1 MKTVYSR
8 VCINYQL
15 NWLWKLIRNYFA
27 INMYNCDLSKV
38 PTRSCLP
45 VIYAFILCIV
55 QTQDDVVGVSRWRAR
70 SRGGALCRDVMRLAA
85 AKGHCDKR
93 AAVTSRPRPH
103 HSRLHAGTAEP
114 GERELNSQCD
124 SQLQTVFVII
134 AKDSNI
140 RHFNS
145 IYLINIKTKCCICY

>member
-1 MKTVYSR
+1 
-8 VCINYQL
+8 
-15 NWLWKLIRNYFA
+15 
-27 INMYNCDLSKV
+27 MYNCDLSKGL
-38 PTRSCLP
+38 TRSFLL
-45 VIYAFILCIV
+45 VILVYAFILCTV

-93 AAVTSRPRPH
+93 AAVTSRPRSH
-103 HSRLHAGTAEP
+103 HSRLHAGTAEQEP
-114 GERELNSQCD
+114 GERELNLQCD
-124 SQLQTVFVII
+124 SQLQTVFVMI
-134 AKDSNI
+134 AKDSNS